1 MDKKP
6 TRAQQMAEQY
16 AGKLEELD
24 PKTKKPK
31 VVKISDSQTQE
42 QKERLKKARE
52 KLATFRDFLG

>member
-16 AGKLEELD
+16 GAKLEELD

-31 VVKISDSQTQE
+31 VVKVSDIQTQE
-42 QKERLKKARE
+42 QKDNLRVARE
-52 KLATFRDFLG
+52 KLATFKDLLG